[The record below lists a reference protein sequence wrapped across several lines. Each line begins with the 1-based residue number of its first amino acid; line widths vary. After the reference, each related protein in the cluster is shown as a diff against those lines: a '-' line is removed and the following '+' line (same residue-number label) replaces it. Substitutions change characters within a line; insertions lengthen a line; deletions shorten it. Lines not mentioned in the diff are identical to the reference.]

1 MEQKQKA
8 APKQPRKLT
17 EQEIHGL
24 LAEYGRQNGTVK
36 EFCKLHDV
44 REWAFYAWKKKY
56 GLTIKK
62 DTCEPGF
69 VALQVQETEDTE
81 MGAADVLFAEVV
93 DEKGRCI
100 RIFKQVA
107 PSYLQALLA

>member
-8 APKQPRKLT
+8 AFKQSRKRT
-17 EQEIHGL
+17 EQEIHDL
-24 LAEYGRQNGTVK
+24 LTEFGRQNITVK
-36 EFCKLHDV
+36 EFCKLHDI

-56 GLTIKK
+56 GSTSKK
-62 DTCEPGF
+62 DSYEPGF

-107 PSYLQALLA
+107 ASYLQALLA

>member
-1 MEQKQKA
+1 MEQKQNASLK
-8 APKQPRKLT
+8 PPIKRT
-17 EQEIHGL
+17 EQDIRNL
-24 LAEYGRQNGTVK
+24 LAEHGRQDSTVK

-56 GLTIKK
+56 GSPVEK
-62 DTCEPGF
+62 DHQPGF
-69 VALQVQETEDTE
+69 VALQVQETEHPENTAE
-81 MGAADVLFAEVV
+81 NILFAEVV

>member
-8 APKQPRKLT
+8 ALKQSRKLT
-17 EQEIHGL
+17 EQEIRGL
-24 LAEYGRQNGTVK
+24 LTEYGRQNSTVK

-56 GLTIKK
+56 ELTVKK
-62 DTCEPGF
+62 DSGEPGF
-69 VALQVQETEDTE
+69 VALQVQETE
-81 MGAADVLFAEVV
+81 DVLFAEVV

-100 RIFKQVA
+100 RIFKQVD